1 MNRHALLSLLALL
14 LCCSTSLPAQKA
26 KTYIPWKNGK
36 LVVSEE
42 GRYLKHENGVPFFWL
57 GETGWLM
64 PQRLNRDEVSY
75 YLNKC
80 KDAGYNMVQVQV
92 LNGVP
97 SMNIYGQYSMTDGF
111 NFKDIN
117 RKGIYFI
124 SYAIPFFS
132 GFHHLYSCAFFF
144 EQFFYY
150 AWKEVFAFHR
160 FFF

>member
-97 SMNIYGQYSMTDGF
+97 SMNIYGQYSMTETVLISKISTAKGF
-111 NFKDIN
+111 MDI
-117 RKGIYFI
+117 GITWTI
-124 SYAIPFFS
+124 LLKVPLHGASI
-132 GFHHLYSCAFFF
+132 
-144 EQFFYY
+144 
-150 AWKEVFAFHR
+150 
-160 FFF
+160 

>member
-1 MNRHALLSLLALL
+1 MLLYFVAGAESENVY
-14 LCCSTSLPAQKA
+14 S
-26 KTYIPWKNGK
+26 WKNGK

-117 RKGIYFI
+117 AKGFMDIGTTWTI
-124 SYAIPFFS
+124 LLKVSLHGASI
-132 GFHHLYSCAFFF
+132 
-144 EQFFYY
+144 
-150 AWKEVFAFHR
+150 
-160 FFF
+160 

>member
-1 MNRHALLSLLALL
+1 MLLYFVAGE
-14 LCCSTSLPAQKA
+14 KA

-97 SMNIYGQYSMTDGF
+97 SMNIYGRYSMTDGLISKISTAKGF
-111 NFKDIN
+111 MDIGTTWTILL
-117 RKGIYFI
+117 KVPLHGVSI
-124 SYAIPFFS
+124 
-132 GFHHLYSCAFFF
+132 
-144 EQFFYY
+144 
-150 AWKEVFAFHR
+150 
-160 FFF
+160 